1 MSMPLRRPR
10 TCGFWPTPPKMVWVL
25 RLAVFASGLRA
36 SLIWFTSSRVGA
48 MISARG
54 LRDWAGRPEAERR
67 ATSGSRNAYVLPEPV
82 RPRPST
88 SRPARESGSVAAWM
102 GVGEVMPRSERTADR
117 DAGTPRSV
125 KPAADTAVD
134 KRRSLTVGVS
144 RQAEPRRWAK
154 SGEAASHGEG
164 LDLGRDRPKP
174 EARLNGLLRQL

>member
-1 MSMPLRRPR
+1 MSAPLRMPW
-10 TCGFWPTPPKMVWVL
+10 TCGFWPTPPKTVTVL
-25 RLAVFASGLRA
+25 SPAVLARGLRA

-54 LRDWAGRPEAERR
+54 LRDWALLPDAARR

-102 GVGEVMPRSERTADR
+102 GVGEVMPRSVRTAAR
-117 DAGTPRSV
+117 GAGTPRSV

-144 RQAEPRRWAK
+144 RQAEPRRWAR
-154 SGEAASHGEG
+154 SGAAASQGEG